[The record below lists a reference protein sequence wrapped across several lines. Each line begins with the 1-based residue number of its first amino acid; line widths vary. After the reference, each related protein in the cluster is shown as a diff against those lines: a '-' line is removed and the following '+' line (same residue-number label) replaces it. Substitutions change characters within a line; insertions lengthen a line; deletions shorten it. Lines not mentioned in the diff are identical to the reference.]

1 MRVKT
6 MYFTTNIKQYQI
18 LIIVIIILLELT
30 SSFVPN
36 LLNKNRFSSKSSSL
50 NSIIRNLKQ
59 EVEGGEI
66 SYDYY
71 ESGIGSNP
79 AILYLPCLNRPK
91 NEAKASNL
99 VAWCRRA
106 DYSFICADYYGV
118 GRSSGTFEDGTVGRW
133 AKDTIVLIESVVKKK
148 VILVGHGVG
157 AWVSFIIASKR
168 PDLVSGIVGLSAD
181 PDFTEELLWKNLDDG
196 VKEKIMSNGL
206 HEITWGNTKY
216 PISWKL
222 IEDGRENLLLGGEAD
237 SYPVTCPV
245 RLIHSISDEEVNYSY
260 ALKLVENIQSKDA
273 VVTLLKD
280 SNHGMEDDIDM
291 KTMRNCI
298 KDVLSAYKGDFDL
311 TSPGSG

>member
-1 MRVKT
+1 
-6 MYFTTNIKQYQI
+6 MYFTKNMKRYQI
-18 LIIVIIILLELT
+18 SIILIIILLELT

-36 LLNKNRFSSKSSSL
+36 LLNNHRFNSKSSSL
-50 NSIIRNLKQ
+50 NSGIRNLKQ
-59 EVEGGEI
+59 VEGGEI

-71 ESGIGSNP
+71 EGGVDSSP
-79 AILYLPCLNRPK
+79 TILYLPCLNRPK
-91 NEAKASNL
+91 NEDKASNL
-99 VAWCRRA
+99 VAWCRRS

-133 AKDTIVLIESVVKKK
+133 ARDTITLIESVIKKK
-148 VILVGHGVG
+148 VVLVGHGVG
-157 AWVSFIIASKR
+157 AWVSFIIASKK

-181 PDFTEELLWKNLDDG
+181 PDFTEELLWKNLDDN
-196 VKEKIMSNGL
+196 VKEKIMSDGL

-216 PISWKL
+216 PISRKL
-222 IEDGRENLLLGGEAD
+222 IEDGRENLLLGGVAN

-280 SNHGMEDDIDM
+280 SNHSMEDDIDM
-291 KTMRNCI
+291 RTMRNCI
-298 KDVLSAYKGDFDL
+298 KTYFLHTRGF
-311 TSPGSG
+311 